1 MSAPIPVSMPDELLA
16 SIRRASTETHLSQQD
31 IIRQS
36 TKAGLPI
43 ILEKLRKLEGRIT
56 NVDPLPDKV
65 LDRLYRHRDDDPEGI
80 DKLVAA
86 QPIHSEE

>member
-36 TKAGLPI
+36 TIAGLPI
-43 ILEKLRKLEGRIT
+43 VLEKLRKPEGRLT

-65 LDRLYRHRDDDPEGI
+65 LDRLYRQRDDDPEGI
-80 DKLVAA
+80 DRLQAA
-86 QPIHSEE
+86 QPFHSEE